1 MADMLPLQAQTLA
14 PTLVNAVLPGVSG
27 RRAELARNLVLAVA
41 GSLLLVLAA
50 KIKVPFWPVP
60 ITLQTLAVLGLG
72 AAYGSRLGA
81 ATVALYIAYGL
92 AGLPVFTNTPP
103 AAAGMMYLVG
113 PTGGFL
119 AGFVAAAYV
128 AGWAAERGAS
138 VLRLIAGMIT
148 AEALII
154 GLGFAWLAFGAQMA
168 GGVTGVGFAKAYQF
182 GVQPFLLGDLLKLAL
197 ATSLV
202 GASWTVLRRRG

>member
-1 MADMLPLQAQTLA
+1 MADLIPLQA
-14 PTLVNAVLPGVSG
+14 PTLVNAVLPSVQG
-27 RRAELARNLVLAVA
+27 RGATVARNVALAVA
-41 GSLLLVLAA
+41 GSLLMVLAA

-60 ITLQTLAVLGLG
+60 VTLQTFAVLGLG

-81 ATVALYIAYGL
+81 ATIALYLAYGL

-103 AAAGMMYLVG
+103 VAAGMAYFAG

-119 AGFVAAAYV
+119 LGFVAAAYV

-138 VLRLIAGMIT
+138 LLRLISGMVA
-148 AEALII
+148 AEALIT
-154 GLGFAWLAFGAQMA
+154 GLGFAWLALGAQV
-168 GGVTGVGFAKAYQF
+168 GGASGVGLAQAFAF

-202 GASWTVLRRRG
+202 AASWSVLRRKA

>member
-1 MADMLPLQAQTLA
+1 MADMLPLPAS
-14 PTLVNAVLPGVSG
+14 TLVNAVLPGVSG
-27 RRAELARNLVLAVA
+27 RRAEFARNVALAVA

-50 KIKVPFWPVP
+50 KVKVPFWPVP
-60 ITLQTLAVLGLG
+60 MTLQTLAVLGLG

-103 AAAGMMYLVG
+103 AAAGLMYLAG

-148 AEALII
+148 AEALIL

-168 GGVTGVGFAKAYQF
+168 GGATGVGFAKAFQF

-202 GASWTVLRRRG
+202 GAGWTVLRRRG

>member
-1 MADMLPLQAQTLA
+1 MADMLPLPA

-27 RRAELARNLVLAVA
+27 RRAELARNVALAVA

-60 ITLQTLAVLGLG
+60 MTLQTLAVLGLG

-81 ATVALYIAYGL
+81 ATVALYVAYGL

-119 AGFVAAAYV
+119 AGFVVAAYV

-138 VLRLIAGMIT
+138 VLRLIAGMVA
-148 AEALII
+148 AEALIL

-168 GGVTGVGFAKAYQF
+168 GGATGVGFAKAFQF

-202 GASWTVLRRRG
+202 GASWSVLRRRG

>member
-1 MADMLPLQAQTLA
+1 MAEMLPLPA

-27 RRAELARNLVLAVA
+27 RRAELARNVALAVA

-60 ITLQTLAVLGLG
+60 MTLQTLAVLGLG

-81 ATVALYIAYGL
+81 ATVALYLAYGL

-103 AAAGMMYLVG
+103 AAAGMTYLVG

-119 AGFVAAAYV
+119 LGFVAAAYV

-138 VLRLIAGMIT
+138 VLRLIAGMVA
-148 AEALII
+148 AEALIL
-154 GLGFAWLAFGAQMA
+154 GLGFVWLAFGAQMT
-168 GGVTGVGFAKAYQF
+168 GGAAGVGFAKAFQF

-197 ATSLV
+197 ATSLI
-202 GASWTVLRRRG
+202 GASWSVLRRRG